1 MIRKQENNKRMNNR
15 EWIVSQLNSLIEN
28 INRDVNWNYVL
39 DELSN
44 IMGEID
50 ENN

>member
-1 MIRKQENNKRMNNR
+1 MNER
-15 EWIVSQLNSLIEN
+15 EWIVNQLDSLIEN
-28 INRDVNWNYVL
+28 IKRDVNWDYVL

>member
-1 MIRKQENNKRMNNR
+1 MNKRG
-15 EWIVSQLNSLIEN
+15 WIVSQLNSLIEN

-50 ENN
+50 ENNQTNKREPI

>member
-1 MIRKQENNKRMNNR
+1 MNNR

-44 IMGEID
+44 IMSEID
-50 ENN
+50 ENNQTNSKI

>member
-1 MIRKQENNKRMNNR
+1 MNNR
-15 EWIVSQLNSLIEN
+15 DWIVSQLDSLIEN

>member
-1 MIRKQENNKRMNNR
+1 MNNR
-15 EWIVSQLNSLIEN
+15 EWIVSQLDSLIEN
-28 INRDVNWNYVL
+28 INRDVNWDYVL

>member
-1 MIRKQENNKRMNNR
+1 MNNR

>member
-1 MIRKQENNKRMNNR
+1 MNNR
-15 EWIVSQLNSLIEN
+15 EWIVSQLDSLIEN
-28 INRDVNWNYVL
+28 INRDVYLDYVL

-44 IMGEID
+44 IMSEID